1 MAALQTFDQAL
12 FESSTLDGDAWADE
26 AVVLV
31 GSVAAKLSDDDLV
44 GLSAIWPNRPL
55 LWQQHCAEV
64 LGWAR
69 QDASIEL
76 LISLVDQADPQVAL
90 AALESLREF
99 HPARFTA
106 EQTKAILAAL
116 ARCSSGLS
124 DRSTRSSSGRFW
136 RRCGRRGAGMKS
148 VPGLGQ
154 GPAPTP

>member
-44 GLSAIWPNRPL
+44 RLSAIWPNRPL

-76 LISLVDQADPQVAL
+76 LMSLVDQADPQVAL

-116 ARCSSGLS
+116 RAMLERPVGPLHQIVL
-124 DRSTRSSSGRFW
+124 
-136 RRCGRRGAGMKS
+136 GAFLATLQAAG
-148 VPGLGQ
+148 
-154 GPAPTP
+154 TPE

>member
-1 MAALQTFDQAL
+1 MAALQDFDQSL
-12 FESSTLDGDAWADE
+12 FESSTLDGDAWADD

-44 GLSAIWPNRPL
+44 GLSVIWPNRPL

-64 LGWAR
+64 LGWAAR

-76 LISLVDQADPQVAL
+76 LMSLVDQADPQVAL

-116 ARCSSGLS
+116 RAMLARPVGPLHQVVL
-124 DRSTRSSSGRFW
+124 
-136 RRCGRRGAGMKS
+136 GAFLATLQAAGA
-148 VPGLGQ
+148 PG
-154 GPAPTP
+154 

>member
-26 AVVLV
+26 ALVLV

-76 LISLVDQADPQVAL
+76 LMSLVDQADPQVAL

-116 ARCSSGLS
+116 RAMLQRPVGPLHQIVL
-124 DRSTRSSSGRFW
+124 
-136 RRCGRRGAGMKS
+136 GAFLATLQAAG
-148 VPGLGQ
+148 
-154 GPAPTP
+154 TPE